1 MGLSFRPSS
10 SFSRLSPQEGAEPA
24 RPAIILGCAN
34 SYQDPHRQAQLVKE
48 RKGISYLFRRS
59 YPQRPVEIL
68 EENPAERR
76 FIFDL
81 LRAQRYRWRSSM
93 LHLAG
98 YSEGDYIHLNGGLG
112 EEPLKAKSLATLI
125 SRLPG
130 LKLVFLN
137 GCATA
142 ELVGHLLRLDLPA
155 VIATQA
161 RNSRTEATPTA
172 MAFYEAMLRGRSLR
186 QAFAR
191 IQKVTPERL
200 QWQAAQYELQKDA
213 FLFNGEP
220 LPSHSETLLPGGLYY
235 HCDRETDLDWAIPG
249 SRPAAIRLSIDQ
261 PKRIKV

>member
-10 SFSRLSPQEGAEPA
+10 SFSRLSPQERAEPA

-34 SYQDPHRQAQLVKE
+34 SYQDSHRQSQLVKE
-48 RKGISYLFRRS
+48 RKGISYLFKRS

-98 YSEGDYIHLNGGLG
+98 YSEGEYIHLNGGLG
-112 EEPLKAKSLATLI
+112 EEPLKAQSLATLI

-130 LKLVFLN
+130 LQLVYLN
-137 GCATA
+137 GCATQ

-161 RNSRTEATPTA
+161 RKSRAEATPTA
-172 MAFYEAMLRGRSLR
+172 IAFYEALLRGRTLR
-186 QAFAR
+186 QAFER

-200 QWQAAQYELQKDA
+200 QWQAAQYDLQADS
-213 FLFNGEP
+213 FLFNERP
-220 LPSHSETLLPGGLYY
+220 LTFQSDQLLPGGLYY
-235 HCDRETDLDWAIPG
+235 HHDREQDLDWTIPTPKPTSLRIG
-249 SRPAAIRLSIDQ
+249 KNQR
-261 PKRIKV
+261 KRINV